1 MVHPSG
7 DLVVFIAA
15 DGVCWVGCT
24 AVKFLVLRDDAGE
37 FVVIVR
43 LVSYVYPVMIGLDVF
58 LARSSSGLFWFLLDS
73 YVGGGWG
80 RSAVDV
86 RVVHGDGV
94 ICRGFSTG
102 DVFFEVFFCVGVPI
116 LWELLC
122 AVRVLIVINGAGMI
136 ALDMVP
142 GVGRMVL
149 TLQVA
154 SVWNWLVRLLLHL
167 PVCTGRCSSIS
178 LAGLLLGDWAWPVRR
193 LATEP
198 GECED
203 CPGRLAD
210 SRHAFGVLMMG
221 FKNLFADSGSGLEF
235 HPESVFVAR
244 GGDGSACGK
253 TGQQRRRSVG
263 APVLDF
269 YVFFSFIAGALFK
282 GMDVTGL

>member
-15 DGVCWVGCT
+15 DGVRWVGCT
-24 AVKFLVLRDDAGE
+24 AVKFLVLRGDAGE
-37 FVVIVR
+37 FIVVVR

-86 RVVHGDGV
+86 RVVHGDSV
-94 ICRGFSTG
+94 ICRGFSAG

-122 AVRVLIVINGAGMI
+122 AVRVLIVINGAGII

-167 PVCTGRCSSIS
+167 PVCTGRCSSI
-178 LAGLLLGDWAWPVRR
+178 P
-193 LATEP
+193 
-198 GECED
+198 
-203 CPGRLAD
+203 
-210 SRHAFGVLMMG
+210 
-221 FKNLFADSGSGLEF
+221 
-235 HPESVFVAR
+235 
-244 GGDGSACGK
+244 
-253 TGQQRRRSVG
+253 
-263 APVLDF
+263 
-269 YVFFSFIAGALFK
+269 
-282 GMDVTGL
+282 